1 MKKDLTELGSSI
13 VSGIKN
19 VVGSKTVDPKDR
31 NYFKKKII
39 INEFIINLK
48 KK

>member
-19 VVGSKTVDPKDR
+19 AVGSKTVDPKDR
-31 NYFKKKII
+31 NFFKK
-39 INEFIINLK
+39 NLMK
-48 KK
+48 CYY